1 MPGRKK
7 LRQVESEVRKLMK
20 IKEEGVLRIY
30 GVQLRVPRSNES
42 SRLLVLM
49 EKQPSMTLR
58 DVLLDC
64 DCLKEERAS
73 VSPLDQA
80 TYRL

>member
-1 MPGRKK
+1 MRASFTRGPLGRKK
-7 LRQVESEVRKLMK
+7 LRQVENEIRKLMK
-20 IKEEGVLRIY
+20 VKHEGVLRIY

-49 EKQPSMTLR
+49 EKQPPMTLR

-73 VSPLDQA
+73 VS
-80 TYRL
+80 